1 MTWWRIRLSSDF
13 LWRLSR
19 CTWHVSSFGERA
31 HTGSAQQSKACISLP
46 RKCQTKSLVKRTD
59 SCKLPPRFHQMIKFV
74 YPTCVGVTLCGRRAR
89 IFKNNR
95 AQIREEACCLPAR
108 KSCAQCT
115 SVEKRRRAHA
125 THGKCS
131 FGQHL
136 SLLCFPVITHWL
148 AVSHYSELE
157 HDLFVRFYW
166 DISTQGRAI

>member
-148 AVSHYSELE
+148 SDCFPL
-157 HDLFVRFYW
+157 
-166 DISTQGRAI
+166 QRAGTRPLC